1 MRTLEEGKKSI
12 CPECFKEGEIEIIR
26 AEIIEEDGKVWIK
39 KECPEHGSFKS
50 IVFSDVELYKKWSKY
65 EVTGEGS
72 EKVDPLPLSDEEM
85 YKEHKSQTVLTNLYV
100 TNRCNLR
107 CSYCFANSGAEGFVY
122 EPSLNKLEDMMREV
136 REEKPVPSK
145 AIQITGGEP
154 TMRDDLLDI
163 IEMAGNLGFRHI
175 QLNTNGIKLAE
186 SEDYCRKL
194 REKGVDT
201 IYMSFD
207 GLTEES
213 NPWIEQ
219 NKEAVENMRKADLGT
234 VLVPT
239 VIKDMNLDQLG
250 DILNYAKENIDVV
263 RGVNFQPVSFTGRI
277 TNISEEDREN
287 GRVDYATMI
296 NQIEEDLD
304 GQIKKEDWYP
314 VPFVYPISKLIENI
328 KGERQVE
335 FTANPSCGGATYAF
349 IENDELVP
357 VTRFI
362 DVEGFMDF
370 INELSDKGGILKK
383 IRIGFSL
390 MNNMSEFIDGEKAP
404 EGMDMKS
411 LLVNAV
417 KKGDY
422 DSLGDFHKK
431 SLYIGAMWFQDAW
444 NLNLDRLS
452 KCVIHYATPEGVV
465 PFCSYNGLNIGPK
478 IREKHSIPVEEWE
491 EKTGR
496 KMKDD
501 LWEGGPIS

>member
-12 CPECFKEGEIEIIR
+12 CPECFKEGEIEVIP
-26 AEIIEEDGKVWIK
+26 AEIIEENGKVWIK

-50 IVFSDVELYKKWSKY
+50 IVFSDVELYKKWNKY

-72 EKVDPLPLSDEEM
+72 EKVDPLPLSDEEL
-85 YKEHKSQTVLTNLYV
+85 YKKHKSQTVLTNLYV

-122 EPSLNKLEDMMREV
+122 EPSLDELEDMMREV

-186 SEDYCRKL
+186 SGEYCRKL
-194 REKGVDT
+194 RERGVDT

-296 NQIEEDLD
+296 NQIEKDLD

-314 VPFVYPISKLIENI
+314 VPFVYPISKLLENI

-335 FTANPSCGGATYAF
+335 FTTNPSCGGATYAF

-431 SLYIGAMWFQDAW
+431 SLYIGSMWFQDAW
-444 NLNLDRLS
+444 NLNLDRLNR
-452 KCVIHYATPEGVV
+452 CVIHYATPEGVV

-501 LWEGGPIS
+501 LWDGGPIS